1 MCWIL
6 STKTGGINITHL
18 GEIVKFWHLFSYV
31 LNQNRMIPITRI
43 QNWMF
48 RWTLSTK
55 IEGISSA
62 CFEQI
67 IEFQFILLCVRNQNG
82 ICPISNIQNFMFNWI
97 LSAKTGGIKIPYIN
111 HIIDLN
117 HSLLR
122 DFVQG
127 LISIRSHKNRNLKC
141 EKICL

>member
-18 GEIVKFWHLFSYV
+18 GETVKFWHLFSYV
-31 LNQNRMIPITRI
+31 LNHRMIPITRI
-43 QNWMF
+43 QNLMF

-97 LSAKTGGIKIPYIN
+97 LSAKTGGIKIPYIKQ
-111 HIIDLN
+111 IIDLN

-127 LISIRSHKNRNLKC
+127 LISIRSHKNRNVKC